1 MAMESAKM
9 MYLDSAIQFLRGI
22 QKLGKEK
29 IGEMAMVKKQLDI
42 LRKDVVGTHNDMLRK
57 RKKGAGVDFRGTL
70 GSEMFAQGGLFME

>member
-29 IGEMAMVKKQLDI
+29 IDEMVMVREPLDI

-57 RKKGAGVDFRGTL
+57 RKKGAGVDFRGK
-70 GSEMFAQGGLFME
+70 S